1 MLWNIFGGTINEKG
15 YKVLDPHIG
24 IIYGDSIDLAKE
36 KEIYRR
42 LEEKKF
48 AATNLVLG
56 VRLKVLSMK
65 SLKTQRLMM
74 ELRNLLKV
82 LLW

>member
-1 MLWNIFGGTINEKG
+1 MPETTGTYEMLWNIFGGTINEKG

-24 IIYGDSIDLAKE
+24 IIYGDSIDLVKE

-56 VRLKVLSMK
+56 YNTHLAK
-65 SLKTQRLMM
+65 
-74 ELRNLLKV
+74 
-82 LLW
+82 